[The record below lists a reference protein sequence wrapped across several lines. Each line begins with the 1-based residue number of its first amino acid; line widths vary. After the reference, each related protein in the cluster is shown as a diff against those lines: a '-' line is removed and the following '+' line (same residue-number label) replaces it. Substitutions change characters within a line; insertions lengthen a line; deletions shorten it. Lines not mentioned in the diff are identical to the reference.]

1 MVHSDYQLD
10 NLKRRFIDLE
20 SKYVSKID
28 NSSKIGMMAKVDNI
42 ESSYPSYSYI
52 MKDYDESN
60 LAKKM
65 GVLSTSKVGSPVT
78 IIDAE
83 KQLIFSE
90 EKIISEKKFGTFF
103 RMICH
108 RWENVKELQN
118 LWSSRNGG
126 RYKCLNGD
134 KGEVLAALYIRKD
147 QQDVSDSNDTQSWWS
162 WITSWGSQSQKY
174 DPYEG
179 IIPILAIQMPGSA
192 ESNIIMIEEQ
202 GVKFDGSFPHGL
214 EWKVGNTTYIGDFGE
229 VIAVGK
235 KDNTEYIAIRTD
247 DDDERDQK
255 IVIIASWVVTYI
267 TKAEYEEEQVRIARI
282 QNWNDDF
289 EYRYPEV
296 RIDPDAP

>member
-1 MVHSDYQLD
+1 MAHLD
-10 NLKRRFIDLE
+10 DLKRRFSDLE
-20 SKYVSKID
+20 SEKVSKID
-28 NSSKIGMMAKVDNI
+28 NSSKIGLMAKVDKRDSFKNL
-42 ESSYPSYSYI
+42 SYI
-52 MKDYDESN
+52 KKDYNDSN

-83 KQLIFSE
+83 KQLIS
-90 EKIISEKKFGTFF
+90 SEKTFYMINAYGTSLGAVNTL
-103 RMICH
+103 R
-108 RWENVKELQN
+108 EQ
-118 LWSSRNGG
+118 WSSRNGG

-134 KGEVLAALYIRKD
+134 KGEVLAALYTHKH

-179 IIPILAIQMPGSA
+179 KIPILAIQMTGSA
-192 ESNIIMIEEQ
+192 GSNIILIEEQ

-214 EWKVGNTTYIGDFGE
+214 EWKVGNTSYYGDFGE
-229 VIAVGK
+229 VIAVG
-235 KDNTEYIAIRTD
+235 EYYSGEIIAIRTD

-255 IVIIASWVVTYI
+255 IVLIAANAVTYM
-267 TKAEYEEEQVRIARI
+267 TKAEYEEEGARLARI

-289 EYRYPEV
+289 EYRCPEV

>member
-1 MVHSDYQLD
+1 MFHSDYQLD
-10 NLKRRFIDLE
+10 KLKRRFIDLE
-20 SKYVSKID
+20 SENVSKID
-28 NSSKIGMMAKVDNI
+28 NSSKIGMMARVDKI

-52 MKDYDESN
+52 MKDYNDSN

-83 KQLIFSE
+83 KQLI
-90 EKIISEKKFGTFF
+90 ISEKKEGNFF
-103 RMICH
+103 CMNNYC
-108 RWENVKELQN
+108 WEPVNGLEKQ
-118 LWSSRNGG
+118 WSSRNGG

-134 KGEVLAALYIRKD
+134 KGEVLAALYTE
-147 QQDVSDSNDTQSWWS
+147 QDVSDSNDTQSWWS

-179 IIPILAIQMPGSA
+179 DIPVLAIQMPGSA
-192 ESNIIMIEEQ
+192 ESNIILIEEQ

-214 EWKVGNTTYIGDFGE
+214 EWRVGNTTYIGDFGE
-229 VIAVGK
+229 VIAVGI
-235 KDNTEYIAIRTD
+235 NCTTEYIAIRTD

-255 IVIIASWVVTYI
+255 IVIIDADKVTYM
-267 TKAEYEEEQVRIARI
+267 TKAEYEEEGARLARI

>member
-1 MVHSDYQLD
+1 MAHLD
-10 NLKRRFIDLE
+10 TLKRRFIDLE
-20 SKYVSKID
+20 SKDVSKIA
-28 NSSKIGMMAKVDNI
+28 NSSKIGMMAKVDKT
-42 ESSYPSYSYI
+42 ETETYPNYSYI
-52 MKDYDESN
+52 IKDYFDSN

-90 EKIISEKKFGTFF
+90 KKKGTFF
-103 RMICH
+103 GMISYS
-108 RWENVKELQN
+108 WETVKGLEN
-118 LWSSRNGG
+118 EWSSRNGG

-134 KGEVLAALYIRKD
+134 KGEVLAALYIRKH

-192 ESNIIMIEEQ
+192 ESNIILIEEQ

-247 DDDERDQK
+247 DDDECDQK
-255 IVIIASWVVTYI
+255 IVIIAADKVTYI
-267 TKAEYEEEQVRIARI
+267 TKAEYEEERVRLARI